1 MLRYVFVRKFTNRN
15 NLTALFVI
23 SFLRLIIFWRTHMTH
38 TRRFMK
44 LAITLF
50 AALAFVASPVHA
62 KRLGGGSG
70 AKVGKPA
77 NTVAAP
83 KQAAPAA
90 AAPAA
95 AAPAAAA
102 AKPAN
107 KWLGPL
113 AGIAAGLGIAALM
126 SHLGMGDAL
135 AGMMTNLLIFGGLAL
150 LALFIYRRFFAKSA
164 PQAAMAS
171 SYDAQPQTPAELP
184 QQASAYQAPAAL
196 ASSAAHPAV
205 PDTAA
210 FTANAKLQ
218 YATLQAAWDAGDMA
232 KLRNMTND
240 ALFMELAQQIANRK
254 GAENRTEILN
264 LHCELLNVGDEGDD
278 TVATLRFTGTARE
291 DGAPTAGFEDVW
303 TLVKPRTAAG
313 GWLLAGVESV

>member
-1 MLRYVFVRKFTNRN
+1 MTQ
-15 NLTALFVI
+15 
-23 SFLRLIIFWRTHMTH
+23 TH
-38 TRRFMK
+38 RFMK
-44 LAITLF
+44 LAVTLF
-50 AALAFVASPVHA
+50 ASLAFLASPVEA

-70 AKVGKPA
+70 AKIGKPA
-77 NTVAAP
+77 NTAAAP
-83 KQAAPAA
+83 KQ

-107 KWLGPL
+107 KWMGPL
-113 AGIAAGLGIAALM
+113 AGLAAGLGIAALM
-126 SHLGMGDAL
+126 SHFGMGDAL
-135 AGMMTNLLIFGGLAL
+135 AGMMTNLLIFGGLAF
-150 LALFIYRRFFAKSA
+150 LALFIYRRFFAKPA
-164 PQAAMAS
+164 PQTAAAS
-171 SYDAQPQTPAELP
+171 AYDARPQANEQIP
-184 QQASAYQAPAAL
+184 QNASAYQAPAAL
-196 ASSAAHPAV
+196 AASAAHPAI
-205 PDTAA
+205 PD
-210 FTANAKLQ
+210 ANAFATNAKQQ
-218 YATLQAAWDAGDMA
+218 YTTLQAAWDAGDMA

-254 GAENRTEILN
+254 GAPNHTEILN